1 MANVID
7 PELYPDNNAHT
18 TARPTRWQLNPS
30 TGVEE
35 QVAISGLTDLRA
47 YLSTA
52 ATTPTHTHESVVHAD
67 LVKVMAEVGATAAYE
82 ATFLGSALR
91 ERVALADAAAL
102 HVHWQSPSAGYH
114 ETAQVVWRT
123 SRPAAS

>member
-18 TARPTRWQLNPS
+18 TARPMRWQLNPS

-35 QVAISGLTDLRA
+35 QVPISGLTDLRA

-52 ATTPTHTHESVVHAD
+52 ATTPTHEHESVVHAD
-67 LVKVMAEVGATAAYE
+67 LVALMTEVGATAAYE

-91 ERVALADAAAL
+91 ARVALADGTPL
-102 HVHWQSPSAGYH
+102 YVHWQSLSAGYH
-114 ETAQVVWRT
+114 EFAAPIWRT
-123 SRPAAS
+123 SRPAAA